1 MAAVTDYLAQE
12 SLQRIQD
19 EFVSVLRIPLRICL
33 PDGRPVTK
41 ASAVWRGPPGPT
53 RAEAGEREPDFADAC
68 GPVARADVLIRLE
81 GQVLGRIVVRPPGS
95 DWAAPLPAEPGAPE
109 APPRALRLLRLMAN
123 VIARR
128 WNRQKL
134 LRSRIAELAAMYRLT
149 AEFTGRRD
157 LQSVLELVT
166 RTVVELFGAKACTIR
181 LLNESQSELVVK
193 AVAGLSPRYL
203 TKGPILLSKSQID
216 REVVA
221 HGRTVYIP
229 DLRSD
234 PRVLYP
240 GEADEEGIV
249 SGLCAPLSYK
259 GRCEGV
265 IRIYTGEPHDF
276 DWYERSLLRALAAQA
291 AAAIVNTR
299 LYEQAVRGANLRRH
313 VSMAA
318 EVQRRMFPAGMPEL
332 PGFDIHAV
340 YEPTFELSGDFY
352 DFHQFEQ
359 DNLGVGVCDV
369 VGKGVRASLL
379 MASIRASLRAHASNI
394 YDMSEVL
401 ARVNRDLCA
410 DTAIRDFATL
420 FYGVIDARGRRFT
433 YANAGHTPPLL
444 VRDGQ
449 CCHLTTGG
457 GVVGIDP
464 GFSWRHDTMAFAP
477 GDVVAIFTDGLTEAL
492 NFQDEGFGMAR
503 VERAAVAAVA
513 DRCSAAGVARRVLWE
528 LRRFTGLRTRLDDL
542 TLVVIQVL

>member
-81 GQVLGRIVVRPPGS
+81 GHLLGRIVVRPPGS

-181 LLNESQSELVVK
+181 LLNESQTELVVK